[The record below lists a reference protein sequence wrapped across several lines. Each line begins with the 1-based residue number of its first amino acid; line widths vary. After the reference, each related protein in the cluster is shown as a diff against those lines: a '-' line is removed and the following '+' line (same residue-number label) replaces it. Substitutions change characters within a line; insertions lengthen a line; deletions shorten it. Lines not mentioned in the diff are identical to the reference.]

1 MLFLKIFFLLVLF
14 LFLKIICVNCEEI
27 DLFKSFGRV
36 SICSWKLTSLHMAI
50 LFLLPKHAPGPH
62 TPLLTVLPVQ
72 PVSCQLYK
80 PRQDRISNGNII
92 KSFIHF
98 ILALRKALTSLS
110 LSLRLLFI
118 TADFWEVAVREIK
131 RKGKMAGVSRVVA
144 AVVALL
150 VVFAIVLPI
159 AQAQAPAPA
168 PTSDGKDSK
177 LSFYVLV
184 YMCFLA
190 F

>member
-1 MLFLKIFFLLVLF
+1 VLFLKIFFLLVLF
-14 LFLKIICVNCEEI
+14 LFLKIICVNFEEI

-98 ILALRKALTSLS
+98 ILALKKALTSLS
-110 LSLRLLFI
+110 LSLC
-118 TADFWEVAVREIK
+118 AC
-131 RKGKMAGVSRVVA
+131 S
-144 AVVALL
+144 
-150 VVFAIVLPI
+150 
-159 AQAQAPAPA
+159 
-168 PTSDGKDSK
+168 S
-177 LSFYVLV
+177 
-184 YMCFLA
+184 
-190 F
+190 

>member
-110 LSLRLLFI
+110 LSLC
-118 TADFWEVAVREIK
+118 AC
-131 RKGKMAGVSRVVA
+131 S
-144 AVVALL
+144 
-150 VVFAIVLPI
+150 
-159 AQAQAPAPA
+159 
-168 PTSDGKDSK
+168 S
-177 LSFYVLV
+177 
-184 YMCFLA
+184 
-190 F
+190 

>member
-1 MLFLKIFFLLVLF
+1 MLVLF
-14 LFLKIICVNCEEI
+14 LFLKIICVNFEEI

-131 RKGKMAGVSRVVA
+131 RKRKMAGVSRVVA

-150 VVFAIVLPI
+150 VVFSIVLPI